1 MKMGYCMD
9 YDADKASVIVVKGVD
24 DDRSTH
30 TTTIE
35 ITSIN
40 NDNTINT
47 YQQDFLWFILFHS
60 N

>member
-1 MKMGYCMD
+1 MD